1 MATNGSFAQQEQYKS
16 VAEQAGTVAT
26 EAVDASGATND
37 LSKDE
42 VGWYFVEQYYTT
54 LSKSPDRIHLF
65 YNKRSQFVSG
75 IEAEVAN
82 VSVGRQAIQDRIK
95 QLDFHDTKVRV
106 SNVDSQAS
114 SENIVIQVIGEL
126 SNKAAEPKKFVQTFV
141 LAQQPTG
148 YFVLNDIMRYIDEEN
163 DAETG
168 AAAET
173 AEEPSTEAPAAA
185 EPANEESVE
194 AVETVKE
201 PSNVADASAAEQ
213 KVEEAQVIDEQPEVN
228 GDEAAEPTEA
238 EKPSTTVDKV
248 DPEATAQE
256 LAEEDAKEPE
266 KPQDPAPT
274 PVAEKNSASLAEPVV
289 AEPTG
294 PPKPMT
300 WASRAAAAAGPRP
313 VVPLPKTA
321 TPPAQSQNR
330 APAPAAAAAAPTPA
344 AAAPAAASQTP
355 AAVAQPSA
363 PAAAAAPTEAAP
375 KDAAGWQ
382 TAGSDSKRQ
391 NRPQSISANP
401 VEKDG
406 TLGYVKYVT
415 DKVQDAEL
423 RKALEAHGELAYFD
437 INRQKN
443 CAFVEYKTS
452 EALLAALTANPHV
465 VGGESIVVEQRRPKA
480 AQFGG
485 NFAGGRGGS
494 QRGRGGFDGNRGGS
508 QGNPRGGFSGQNRGR
523 GGAARGRGNAQ
534 ATTA

>member
-1 MATNGSFAQQEQYKS
+1 MCPWDDRYEKDVDS
-16 VAEQAGTVAT
+16 VR
-26 EAVDASGATND
+26 
-37 LSKDE
+37 LSSILT
-42 VGWYFVEQYYTT
+42 Q
-54 LSKSPDRIHLF
+54 
-65 YNKRSQFVSG
+65 VS
-75 IEAEVAN
+75 
-82 VSVGRQAIQDRIK
+82 QAIQDRIK

-168 AAAET
+168 AAADA
-173 AEEPSTEAPAAA
+173 AEEPSTEAPAVVESAKEEPVEAA
-185 EPANEESVE
+185 ETAKES
-194 AVETVKE
+194 
-201 PSNVADASAAEQ
+201 SNVADTTAVEQ
-213 KVEEAQVIDEQPEVN
+213 EAQVSDDKPDVN
-228 GDEAAEPTEA
+228 GGENVEPIEA
-238 EKPSTTVDKV
+238 EKPSITVDKV
-248 DPEATAQE
+248 DPEATARE

-266 KPQDPAPT
+266 KPQDPTPT
-274 PVAEKNSASLAEPVV
+274 PVVEKASAPLTEPVV
-289 AEPTG
+289 SEPTG

-321 TPPAQSQNR
+321 TPPAQAQNR
-330 APAPAAAAAAPTPA
+330 APAPAAAP
-344 AAAPAAASQTP
+344 AAPAAASQPSGATAQPPAP
-355 AAVAQPSA
+355 AAAA
-363 PAAAAAPTEAAP
+363 AAAAAPTEAAP
-375 KDAAGWQ
+375 KDASGWQ

-401 VEKDG
+401 VEKEG

-415 DKVQDAEL
+415 DKVQDSEL

-443 CAFVEYKTS
+443 CAFVEYKNA
-452 EALLAALTANPHV
+452 EALLAALSANPHV
-465 VGGESIVVEQRRPKA
+465 VSGESIVVEQRRPKA

-485 NFAGGRGGS
+485 NFPGGRGGS